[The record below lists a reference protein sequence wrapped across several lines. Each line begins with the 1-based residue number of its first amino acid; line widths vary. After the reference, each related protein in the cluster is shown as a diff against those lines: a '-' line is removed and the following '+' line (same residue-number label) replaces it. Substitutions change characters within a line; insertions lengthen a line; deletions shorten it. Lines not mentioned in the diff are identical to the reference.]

1 MAFATLNNVKI
12 SAMAAA
18 VPSNRESNFDLPF
31 DPEVNRKLV
40 TTTGIENR
48 HVAPEGMCASDLCFA
63 AADKLL
69 NDNNIDRSSIDLL
82 IFNSQTP
89 DYKIPYTSGHLQHRL
104 GLSTDTMCF
113 DMTMGCSGYVYAL
126 FVAGSMLETGQLRR
140 ALVLAGDVLTP
151 EVSRFDRSASPLFGD
166 AGSATLLEFEEGNI
180 SKWGLNTDGSGYNSL
195 IVEAGGGRKS
205 TTEESLIYKEYG
217 TDIKRRETDVNI
229 SGMDIFNFS
238 ISLVPKVIN
247 AFIDHFA
254 IKKDEIDLW
263 LLHQANLIINNILA
277 KKLEIP
283 AGKMPLSLH
292 EFGNTSSVSIPL
304 TAVTKGKFEIEKGA
318 SRVFMSGFG
327 TGLSCASCVLD
338 LAGVKFSELVFVDQ

>member
-12 SAMAAA
+12 TAISAAL
-18 VPSNRESNFDLPF
+18 PSNIESNFDLPF

-40 TTTGIENR
+40 TTTGIEFR
-48 HVAPEGMCASDLCFA
+48 HVASEGMCASDLCFA

-69 NDNNIDRSSIDLL
+69 NDNNIDRSSIDVL

-104 GLSTDTMCF
+104 GLSTDTLCF

-151 EVSRFDRSASPLFGD
+151 EVSRFDRSARPLFGD
-166 AGSATLLEFEEGNI
+166 AGSATLLEFREGNT
-180 SKWGLNTDGSGYNSL
+180 SVWGLNTDGSGYSSL
-195 IVEAGGGRKS
+195 VVEAGGGRKA
-205 TTEESLIYKEYG
+205 TTEESMVYKDYG
-217 TDIKRRETDVNI
+217 TDIRRRETDVNI

-247 AFIDHFA
+247 GFIDHFG
-254 IKKDEIDLW
+254 IKREEVDIW

-277 KKLEIP
+277 KKLSIP
-283 AGKMPLSLH
+283 AEKMPLSLKEH
-292 EFGNTSSVSIPL
+292 GNTSSVSIPL
-304 TAVTKGKFEIEKGA
+304 TAVTKA
-318 SRVFMSGFG
+318 SSMLKPGGSKVLMSGFG
-327 TGLSCASCVLD
+327 TGLSCASCLLD
-338 LAGVKFSELVFVDQ
+338 LDGVRFSDVVLLD